1 MSTPRR
7 ILRSANL
14 FVTHRKR
21 RQQTGWSGW
30 LYRGLDRVA
39 PVTRSSP
46 LRRGVQVICLVLYL
60 VAFFHVCWPYAETFS
75 ELTFRD
81 KAWYPVEVFL
91 LLDPLVGVSTAL
103 AGRLLNAPTFLWTL
117 AVLALCVLVPR
128 AFCGYLCPLGTLIDG
143 FDCLVGRW
151 FRRLH
156 VSENGPKAGWVH
168 LKYYLLA
175 AVLAAAACGVML
187 GGFVSAIPVLTR
199 GLLFTGGRMQLGL
212 LKGPGHLTIV
222 DITFYVSIGLFL
234 LVFLLSL
241 LGRRFWC
248 RYVCP
253 SGALLSVLNRWRI
266 GQRKVEDTC
275 IHCNRCVEVCPFD
288 AIQEDFQTRVSDCT
302 YCQTC
307 GGVCPTGAIKFVTRW
322 NHEALKADDE
332 PPVHPRPLS
341 RRVVLATAA
350 ATGAT
355 ALLARWSTASTEDV
369 ARRPLR
375 PPGSVPEVAFLELCI
390 RCGQCFKVCPGPV
403 LHPAGWQHGW
413 EDLWTPVVQAS
424 HAGCHQDC
432 NFCTQVCPTG
442 AIQPLTIEVK
452 RKTHMGLARVDTATC
467 LPYREQGRRDCDLC
481 YFECRQA
488 GYHAI
493 EMREIE
499 IPLDPPPPEG
509 MFSDLELLEMS
520 RIQAPRVNADAC
532 VGCGICE
539 YRCHTALVKQQ
550 QELERSAIHVVAENE
565 HRLFA
570 FPAQPDRL
578 PPPG

>member
-7 ILRSANL
+7 SLRSANL

-30 LYRGLDRVA
+30 LYRGLDCVA
-39 PVTRSSP
+39 PVTRSAP

-60 VAFFHVCWPYAETFS
+60 VAFFHICWPYAETFS
-75 ELTFRD
+75 EMTFRD

-91 LLDPLVGVSTAL
+91 LLDPLVGISTAL
-103 AGRLLNAPTFLWTL
+103 AGRVLNAPTFPWTL
-117 AVLALCVLVPR
+117 AILALCVLVPR

-143 FDCLVGRW
+143 FDYLVGRW

-156 VSENGPKAGWVH
+156 VSENGPRAGWVH
-168 LKYYLLA
+168 LKYCLLA
-175 AVLAAAACGVML
+175 AVLAAAVCGVML

-222 DITFYVSIGLFL
+222 
-234 LVFLLSL
+234 
-241 LGRRFWC
+241 
-248 RYVCP
+248 
-253 SGALLSVLNRWRI
+253 
-266 GQRKVEDTC
+266 
-275 IHCNRCVEVCPFD
+275 
-288 AIQEDFQTRVSDCT
+288 
-302 YCQTC
+302 
-307 GGVCPTGAIKFVTRW
+307 
-322 NHEALKADDE
+322 
-332 PPVHPRPLS
+332 
-341 RRVVLATAA
+341 
-350 ATGAT
+350 
-355 ALLARWSTASTEDV
+355 
-369 ARRPLR
+369 
-375 PPGSVPEVAFLELCI
+375 
-390 RCGQCFKVCPGPV
+390 
-403 LHPAGWQHGW
+403 
-413 EDLWTPVVQAS
+413 
-424 HAGCHQDC
+424 
-432 NFCTQVCPTG
+432 VCPTG

-452 RKTHMGLARVDTATC
+452 RKTHMGLARVDTSTC
-467 LPYREQGRRDCDLC
+467 LPYREPGRRDCDLC

-520 RIQAPRVNADAC
+520 RIQAPWVNADAC

-550 QELERSAIHVVAENE
+550 QELDRSAIVVVAENE

-570 FPAQPDRL
+570 FPAQPDQL